1 MHSHLL
7 LQVMA
12 SYTWE
17 YFALDAFG
25 RKVGTA
31 AVVATAAA
39 TDVGA
44 PQVMYDANGQPVV
57 PGAGAGAA
65 DKDPE
70 IGAGGLAAAGEVTP
84 LDGEG
89 GSHESPHD
97 DHHGHH
103 KHHDD
108 PHHHQGHHEHHEH
121 HHHDHHRQHGEGNAT
136 DSHAPSHPAS
146 HPQPSAP
153 AAPVTHHNEGD
164 LELTSPVVSDRIVG
178 DP

>member
-1 MHSHLL
+1 
-7 LQVMA
+7 MA

-31 AVVATAAA
+31 AVVATADA
-39 TDVGA
+39 GA

-57 PGAGAGAA
+57 PGAGA

-70 IGAGGLAAAGEVTP
+70 IGAGGLVAAEGFAGEVTP
-84 LDGEG
+84 FDGEG
-89 GSHESPHD
+89 GSHEAPHND
-97 DHHGHH
+97 DHHH

-108 PHHHQGHHEHHEH
+108 DDHHQGHHE
-121 HHHDHHRQHGEGNAT
+121 HHDHHRQHGEGNAT
-136 DSHAPSHPAS
+136 VSHAPS

-164 LELTSPVVSDRIVG
+164 LELTSPVGSDRIVG